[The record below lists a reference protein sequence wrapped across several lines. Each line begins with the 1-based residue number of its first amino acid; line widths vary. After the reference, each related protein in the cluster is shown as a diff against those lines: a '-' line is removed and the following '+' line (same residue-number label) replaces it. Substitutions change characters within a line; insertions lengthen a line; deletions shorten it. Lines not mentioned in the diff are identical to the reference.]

1 MDRFEELKRKYK
13 PVLDFVQGQKGVKVH
28 HLHVAGDKLLLRA
41 SAGSEQIKNAIWDQI
56 KKVDPK
62 YPDIGVEITIDPSL
76 AAPSAATK
84 AGAGPGAAAS
94 EQSYTV
100 RPGDTLSKIAK
111 QYYGDSNAYMTI
123 FEANR
128 DQIKDPDLIRP
139 GHRKIAQ
146 PVGRKARPGHARCS
160 LRSKR

>member
-1 MDRFEELKRKYK
+1 MDRLEELKGKYK
-13 PVLDFVQGQKGVKVH
+13 SVLDFVQGQKAVKVQN
-28 HLHVAGDKLLLRA
+28 LHVVDNKLFLRG

-76 AAPSAATK
+76 APPAAAKQPST
-84 AGAGPGAAAS
+84 GQPSTAAS

-100 RPGDTLSKIAK
+100 KPGDTLSKIAK

-128 DQIKDPDLIRP
+128 DQLKDPDLIRV
-139 GHRKIAQ
+139 GQVLKIPAQ
-146 PVGRKARPGHARCS
+146 PVGRRT
-160 LRSKR
+160 